1 MAFKLV
7 ISDGKS
13 GLSVQKELDDK
24 ATKSLIGLKIGDS
37 VKGELIDLQGFEL
50 ELTGG
55 SDYCGFPM
63 RKDVQGAGRKKI
75 LAYQGVGFRKD
86 RKGILQ
92 RKTVCGNT
100 VHAKIAQVNL
110 KIIKNGNA
118 GIFDEV
124 KKKLEEKKKS
134 QEKAPEKETGKKV
147 EKTPEKET
155 KKTEE
160 NKKPEE
166 KTPEKETKKTEENK
180 KPEEKTPEKETKKTE
195 ENKKPEEKTP
205 EKETKKTE
213 EGKKPKGASKP
224 DKSAPATED
233 SSVASK

>member
-7 ISDGKS
+7 ISDVKS
-13 GLSVQKELDDK
+13 GLSTQKELEDQ

-37 VKGELIDLQGFEL
+37 VKGELIDLQGFEF

-63 RKDVQGAGRKKI
+63 RKDVQGTGRRKI

-100 VHAKIAQVNL
+100 VHERTAQINL
-110 KIIKNGNA
+110 KMVKQGTA

-124 KKKLEEKKKS
+124 KKKLEEKKKGAEKKA
-134 QEKAPEKETGKKV
+134 EKAPEKE
-147 EKTPEKET
+147 EEKET
-155 KKTEE
+155 KDAKPQEAAAGKDEKPAGKEAKESKGTKARKGAPEPAGK
-160 NKKPEE
+160 NKKDAAKDKSPEG
-166 KTPEKETKKTEENK
+166 
-180 KPEEKTPEKETKKTE
+180 KPEAAEKPSEPKK
-195 ENKKPEEKTP
+195 
-205 EKETKKTE
+205 
-213 EGKKPKGASKP
+213 
-224 DKSAPATED
+224 
-233 SSVASK
+233 

>member
-1 MAFKLV
+1 MVFKLV

-37 VKGELIDLQGFEL
+37 VKGELIDLQGFDL
-50 ELTGG
+50 QLTGG

-63 RKDVQGAGRKKI
+63 RRDVQGTGRKKI

-110 KIIKNGNA
+110 KVVKHGNA

-124 KKKLEEKKKS
+124 KKKLEEKKNP
-134 QEKAPEKETGKKV
+134 EKAPEKETG
-147 EKTPEKET
+147 EKTEKGS
-155 KKTEE
+155 K
-160 NKKPEE
+160 
-166 KTPEKETKKTEENK
+166 
-180 KPEEKTPEKETKKTE
+180 
-195 ENKKPEEKTP
+195 
-205 EKETKKTE
+205 
-213 EGKKPKGASKP
+213 KP
-224 DKSAPATED
+224 DKESSPQKEVPVQNSKDKKQPADTKPAEGKPK
-233 SSVASK
+233 AGEKPAEPKK

>member
-7 ISDGKS
+7 ISDAKS
-13 GLSVQKELDDK
+13 GLSTQKELEDQ

-37 VKGELIDLQGFEL
+37 VKGELIDLQGFEF

-63 RKDVQGAGRKKI
+63 RKDVQGTGRRKI

-100 VHAKIAQVNL
+100 VHARTAQINL
-110 KIIKNGNA
+110 KMVKQGTA

-124 KKKLEEKKKS
+124 KKKLEEKKKGG
-134 QEKAPEKETGKKV
+134 EKKAEKVPEKE
-147 EKTPEKET
+147 EEKET
-155 KKTEE
+155 RDAKPQKAAAGKDEKPAGKEARESKGTKARKGAPEPAGKDKKDAAKDKSPEGKPE
-160 NKKPEE
+160 AAKKPSE
-166 KTPEKETKKTEENK
+166 PKK
-180 KPEEKTPEKETKKTE
+180 
-195 ENKKPEEKTP
+195 
-205 EKETKKTE
+205 
-213 EGKKPKGASKP
+213 
-224 DKSAPATED
+224 
-233 SSVASK
+233 

>member
-24 ATKSLIGLKIGDS
+24 ATKSLIGIKIGDS
-37 VKGELIDLQGFEL
+37 VKGELIDLQGFDL
-50 ELTGG
+50 QLTGG

-63 RKDVQGAGRKKI
+63 RRDVQGTGRKKI

-110 KIIKNGNA
+110 KVVKHGNA

-124 KKKLEEKKKS
+124 KKKLEEKKNQK
-134 QEKAPEKETGKKV
+134 KAPEKETG
-147 EKTPEKET
+147 EKTEKGS
-155 KKTEE
+155 K
-160 NKKPEE
+160 
-166 KTPEKETKKTEENK
+166 
-180 KPEEKTPEKETKKTE
+180 
-195 ENKKPEEKTP
+195 
-205 EKETKKTE
+205 
-213 EGKKPKGASKP
+213 KP
-224 DKSAPATED
+224 DKESSPQKEAPVQDSKDKKQPADPKPAED
-233 SSVASK
+233 KPKAGEKPAEPKK

>member
-37 VKGELIDLQGFEL
+37 VKGELIDLQGFDL
-50 ELTGG
+50 QLTGG

-63 RKDVQGAGRKKI
+63 RRDVQGTGRKKI

-110 KIIKNGNA
+110 KVVKHGNA

-124 KKKLEEKKKS
+124 KKKLEEKKNQK
-134 QEKAPEKETGKKV
+134 KAPEKETG
-147 EKTPEKET
+147 EKTEKGS
-155 KKTEE
+155 K
-160 NKKPEE
+160 
-166 KTPEKETKKTEENK
+166 
-180 KPEEKTPEKETKKTE
+180 
-195 ENKKPEEKTP
+195 
-205 EKETKKTE
+205 
-213 EGKKPKGASKP
+213 KP
-224 DKSAPATED
+224 DKESSPQKEAPVQDSKDKKQPADPKPAED
-233 SSVASK
+233 KPKAGEKPAEPKK